1 MDADIARPAGQSA
14 ANDPFPIDGFAHL
27 ECRVGTPHR
36 IGQPRRSMLG
46 PRIVGHRRRETIAGH
61 SGALLDA
68 IEREQAE
75 RGNL

>member
-1 MDADIARPAGQSA
+1 M
-14 ANDPFPIDGFAHL
+14 
-27 ECRVGTPHR
+27 
-36 IGQPRRSMLG
+36 
-46 PRIVGHRRRETIAGH
+46 VGHRRRETIAGH